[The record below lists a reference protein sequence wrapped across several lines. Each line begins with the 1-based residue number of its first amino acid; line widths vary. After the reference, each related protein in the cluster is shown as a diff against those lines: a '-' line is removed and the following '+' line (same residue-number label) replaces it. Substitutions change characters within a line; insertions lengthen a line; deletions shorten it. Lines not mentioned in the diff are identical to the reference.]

1 MKTFEEKFT
10 AWLDGNLRGEDLR
23 SFENDSMRNEKEE
36 FHKLKNLL
44 RENLKGCEM
53 EHPDFFNSEVM
64 AQIEREQA
72 DGSRRVRTWFGVPRF
87 AWAGV
92 FALVTGFALFFTMIP
107 RSQMTD
113 PRSDYVAE
121 VLKAKTADPS
131 IKATVDNQKDI
142 TIIKLENLD
151 KAPPEKAKK
160 SDHR

>member
-10 AWLDGNLRGEDLR
+10 AWLDGNLRGEELR

-36 FHKLKNLL
+36 FHKLRDLL

-53 EHPDFFNSEVM
+53 EHPDFFNSQVM
-64 AQIEREQA
+64 AQIEQEQA
-72 DGSRRVRTWFGVPRF
+72 HRSGRARTWFGVPRF
-87 AWAGV
+87 AWGGV
-92 FALVTGFALFFTMIP
+92 FALVIGFALFSTIIP
-107 RSQMTD
+107 RSQMRD

-121 VLKAKTADPS
+121 VLKAKTADPN

-160 SDHR
+160 SDQ

>member
-10 AWLDGNLRGEDLR
+10 AWLDGKLHGEDLR
-23 SFENDSMRNEKEE
+23 SFENDSLRNEKEE

-44 RENLKGCEM
+44 RQGLKGRQM
-53 EHPDFFNSEVM
+53 EHPDFFNSQLM
-64 AQIEREQA
+64 AQIEQEKA
-72 DGSRRVRTWFGVPRF
+72 NGSRRVKTWFGFPRF
-87 AWAGV
+87 AWGGV
-92 FALVTGFALFFTMIP
+92 FALVLGFALFFTLIP
-107 RSQMTD
+107 LSQMRD

-121 VLKAKTADPS
+121 VLKAKTADPN

-160 SDHR
+160 HDR